1 MAEKRHNPA
10 WAQEECRHENGAVR
24 TPSADYR
31 GTRPSSRLRDVD
43 VGLRRALEDFVE
55 ASRHPLGVVVIVVT
69 LVAVVFIMRFLLGLP
84 LLPRLRVV
92 FLERLSLEI
101 LFLLLL
107 LF

>member
-1 MAEKRHNPA
+1 MTITGPA
-10 WAQEECRHENGAVR
+10 RR
-24 TPSADYR
+24 PLR
-31 GTRPSSRLRDVD
+31 GSRSRDVD

-69 LVAVVFIMRFLLGLP
+69 LVVVVFIMRFLLGLP
-84 LLPRLRVV
+84 LMPRLRVV